1 MITMKTKQMLNR
13 KMIFG
18 FYFKSDQVDLV
29 GYGKSNKKKL
39 EKYMQWNK
47 CQRLSKYLL
56 RFRIIDKKSVNSIM
70 N

>member
-1 MITMKTKQMLNR
+1 MLNR
-13 KMIFG
+13 KTIFG
-18 FYFKSDQVDLV
+18 FYSKSDQVGLV
-29 GYGKSNKKKL
+29 EYGKYNKKRL

-47 CQRLSKYLL
+47 CQKQSNHLL

>member
-1 MITMKTKQMLNR
+1 
-13 KMIFG
+13 
-18 FYFKSDQVDLV
+18 VDLV